1 MNKSIFAAV
10 LALPMLLAGCNLAPV
25 YKQPAAPVS
34 AQWPQ
39 GEAYGAGGKRE
50 SSAAA
55 DIAWRDFIQ
64 DERLRKLI
72 ALALENNRDLRVSV
86 LNIERARAQYGLA
99 RAQQL
104 PQVGA
109 TVSQAAN
116 RVPDALAP
124 NGEAYIAR
132 QYNAG
137 LGISA
142 FELDLFGKVRNQSE
156 AGLQQYLGTQ
166 EARRAQQI
174 SLVAEVANAWL
185 TLAADQERL
194 HLAQDTLKS
203 QQISYEL
210 SKRRFDAGAT
220 SGLDMYEAQTSVET
234 ARSDMALYAA
244 QVAADRN
251 ALALLAGAEVPV
263 ALLPQGELAS
273 VTGMAALPEGLPSE
287 VLVRRPDVLA
297 AERSLQAA
305 SANIG
310 VARAAFF
317 PSISL
322 TASAG
327 SASGALSGLFKAGTG
342 AWSFVPQLTLPIFT
356 AGANQA
362 QLDVAKADRDIAVAR
377 YEKSIQ
383 SAFREVAD
391 ALAQRGT
398 LGERV
403 ASQAALAQ
411 ASEKSY
417 SIHEARYQKG
427 AESYLN
433 ALVSQRAL
441 YTAQQGLIGARLAQ
455 ASNQVTLYK
464 VLGGGWQ

>member
-1 MNKSIFAAV
+1 
-10 LALPMLLAGCNLAPV
+10 
-25 YKQPAAPVS
+25 
-34 AQWPQ
+34 
-39 GEAYGAGGKRE
+39 
-50 SSAAA
+50 
-55 DIAWRDFIQ
+55 
-64 DERLRKLI
+64 
-72 ALALENNRDLRVSV
+72 
-86 LNIERARAQYGLA
+86 
-99 RAQQL
+99 
-104 PQVGA
+104 
-109 TVSQAAN
+109 
-116 RVPDALAP
+116 
-124 NGEAYIAR
+124 
-132 QYNAG
+132 
-137 LGISA
+137 
-142 FELDLFGKVRNQSE
+142 
-156 AGLQQYLGTQ
+156 
-166 EARRAQQI
+166 
-174 SLVAEVANAWL
+174 
-185 TLAADQERL
+185 
-194 HLAQDTLKS
+194 
-203 QQISYEL
+203 
-210 SKRRFDAGAT
+210 
-220 SGLDMYEAQTSVET
+220 
-234 ARSDMALYAA
+234 
-244 QVAADRN
+244 
-251 ALALLAGAEVPV
+251 
-263 ALLPQGELAS
+263 
-273 VTGMAALPEGLPSE
+273 

-342 AWSFVPQLTLPIFT
+342 AWSFVPQMTLPIFT

-362 QLDVAKADRDIAVAR
+362 RLDVAKADRDIALAQ

-398 LGERV
+398 LGERL

-417 SIHEARYQKG
+417 RIHEARYQKG